1 MDGLTVLTLAL
12 TVGGAA
18 CAVILPLLILGGL
31 AFFLYRRSQQSAA
44 YKQKTQSWSTTDG
57 MVLMSSVQVRRTG
70 KSRSTYPVVVY
81 QYTVGSITYQGQRIR
96 AGEQFYRTSI
106 FGQAEQTAAR
116 YPVGARVTIYYNP
129 QNPSESCLER

>member
-1 MDGLTVLTLAL
+1 MEGLTVLTLIL

-31 AFFLYRRSQQSAA
+31 AFFLYRRSRQSAA
-44 YKQKTQSWSTTDG
+44 YKQKTQSWSTTTG
-57 MVLMSSVQVRRTG
+57 MVLMSSVQVKRTG

-81 QYTVGSITYQGQRIR
+81 QYTVNGVTYQGQRIK
-96 AGEQFYRTSI
+96 AGEQFYKISI

-116 YPVGARVTIYYNP
+116 YPVGARVDIYYNP